1 MKQCY
6 TLTGLDVLGKI
17 RSYIRLL
24 TVILLYVT
32 FALPAS
38 AQGGGKAV
46 SGIVK
51 DDTGNPLIGVTVTV
65 PGTTKGTTTDANG
78 TYTINADNSES
89 LNFSYVG
96 YKPFSKRYE
105 AKDFVGNI
113 DVDLAED
120 ERQFQLL
127 WKNYFRALAIPQR
140 INERQQRRMMPRR
153 YWKHLT
159 EME

>member
-89 LNFSYVG
+89 LNMWATN
-96 YKPFSKRYE
+96 P
-105 AKDFVGNI
+105 
-113 DVDLAED
+113 
-120 ERQFQLL
+120 RQSTSTT
-127 WKNYFRALAIPQR
+127 NP
-140 INERQQRRMMPRR
+140 PS
-153 YWKHLT
+153 T
-159 EME
+159 SP

>member
-65 PGTTKGTTTDANG
+65 PVPRKARLPMPTVHTRSML
-78 TYTINADNSES
+78 TI
-89 LNFSYVG
+89 
-96 YKPFSKRYE
+96 
-105 AKDFVGNI
+105 
-113 DVDLAED
+113 
-120 ERQFQLL
+120 Q
-127 WKNYFRALAIPQR
+127 RA
-140 INERQQRRMMPRR
+140 
-153 YWKHLT
+153 
-159 EME
+159 

>member
-24 TVILLYVT
+24 TVTLLYVT

-96 YKPFSKRYE
+96 YKTQTIHVNNQSTMTSP
-105 AKDFVGNI
+105 
-113 DVDLAED
+113 
-120 ERQFQLL
+120 
-127 WKNYFRALAIPQR
+127 
-140 INERQQRRMMPRR
+140 
-153 YWKHLT
+153 
-159 EME
+159 